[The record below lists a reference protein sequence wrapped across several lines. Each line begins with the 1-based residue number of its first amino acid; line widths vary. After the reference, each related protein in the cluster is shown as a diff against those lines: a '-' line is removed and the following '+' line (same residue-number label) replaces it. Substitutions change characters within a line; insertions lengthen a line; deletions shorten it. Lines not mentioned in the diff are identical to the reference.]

1 MSNRKDKKSAN
12 TVQTSNFPSA
22 EQAELFQTLKQISF
36 NGKLIV
42 SGPRGQKWVFYLHK
56 GYIFY
61 VTGGNHAIRRWKR
74 NLAVNI
80 PHIPTDNSTLQKE
93 LAEGTVKDYPIS
105 WDYYLLS
112 FWLQQQKINRDQATK
127 MVWSLIVEVLFDINQ
142 AMEVNYELKVLDLGT
157 AGFVLVDGEQTV
169 AEAERQ
175 WIAWQNAKFGHFS
188 PNGTPLIG
196 QNDQLQQNI
205 SPQVYQRLNQ
215 LLDGQSTLRDLAL
228 KMRRDLVT
236 VTRSL
241 VPYLQI
247 GLVELTNTPDFPAPF
262 IGAILPNDSKQKPLI
277 ACVDDSPLICSAL
290 QEIIAKAG
298 YRFVGMTEPK
308 RALKI
313 FPALRPDIIFLDLM
327 MPETDGFEVCEKLR
341 RHPVFRS
348 TPIIILTG
356 NDGMVDR
363 VKAKIVRSSDFLSK
377 ATVEPTTVLEVIRK
391 HLKHCTLL
399 KATKNQA
406 DNSPEGRQ
414 ISQFSLQ

>member
-1 MSNRKDKKSAN
+1 MGNRKDKKSAN
-12 TVQTSNFPSA
+12 AVKTSNFPAA
-22 EQAELFQTLKQISF
+22 EQAELFQTLKQIPFS
-36 NGKLIV
+36 GELVV
-42 SGPRGQKWVFYLHK
+42 SGPQGLKWVFYLHK

-61 VTGGNHAIRRWKR
+61 VSGGNHAVRRWKR

-80 PHIPTDNSTLQKE
+80 PHIPTDNNTLQRE
-93 LAEGTVKDYPIS
+93 LAEGTVKEYPIS

-142 AMEVNYELKVLDLGT
+142 AMQVNYELKVLDLET
-157 AGFVLVDGEQTV
+157 AGFVLVDGEQAV

-175 WIAWQNAKFGHFS
+175 WIAWQNAKFNHFS
-188 PNGTPLIG
+188 PNGTPTIG
-196 QNDQLQQNI
+196 KNDQLKQNI

-215 LLDGQSTLRDLAL
+215 LLDGQSTLRDLSL

-247 GLVELTNTPDFPAPF
+247 GLVELANTPDFPAPF
-262 IGAILPNDSKQKPLI
+262 VGAILAKNSEENPLI
-277 ACVDDSPLICSAL
+277 ACVDDSPLICNAL
-290 QEIIAKAG
+290 QEIIGKAG
-298 YRFVGMTEPK
+298 YRFLAMTEPK

-356 NDGMVDR
+356 NDGVVDR

-377 ATVEPTTVLEVIRK
+377 ATVEPTTVLEVIHK
-391 HLKHCTLL
+391 HLRHCTLL
-399 KATKNQA
+399 KAKGNQT
-406 DNSPEGRQ
+406 NNPEGRQ